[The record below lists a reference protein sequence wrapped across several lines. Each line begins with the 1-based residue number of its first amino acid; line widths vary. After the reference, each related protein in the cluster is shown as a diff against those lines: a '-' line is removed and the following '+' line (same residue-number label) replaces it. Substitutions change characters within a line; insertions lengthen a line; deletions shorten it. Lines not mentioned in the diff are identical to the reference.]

1 LVVGDCLTSEDQIR
15 ELCLRAI
22 RTEDPEEFEIALRE
36 LKIAIGECIRNI
48 ENKSLHF
55 RLHPNGMTAKTGTSE

>member
-1 LVVGDCLTSEDQIR
+1 VVGNCLTSEDQIR

-22 RTEDPEEFEIALRE
+22 RTEDPEEFETTLRE
-36 LKIAIGECIRNI
+36 LKIAIGESIRDI

-55 RLHPNGMTAKTGTSE
+55 RLHPNGTTSKTPISE